1 MKRAAILLLALAA
14 AGCTAGGGGKSGA
27 SARMVKP
34 AELPE
39 RQREVLEAWKV
50 GGEAWANQR
59 AAIESDP
66 ELARFLVDN
75 LVVQMVRSFDRS
87 ALGSAVRPESPFSRA
102 QAELIRLPGSSVPV
116 LVELLLVGD
125 DIVAFLAADTLK
137 HIGAAAVDPVAAKLG
152 AAQPEL
158 RRRVVEL
165 LEALPESPTDEPAIL
180 GRLGRIA
187 ERDDAWIV
195 RAQAVRSLG
204 ARAARRTQKGF
215 AAAVLARA
223 LADPDP
229 EVQKTALEALA
240 VLGDSTAVPAL
251 IRRLERAANEGD
263 LPALHAAQA
272 ALRRLTG
279 EQRDLDPED
288 WWKRWSTRE
297 PPGTPGAPGAKAP
310 R

>member
-165 LEALPESPTDEPAIL
+165 LEALPESPTDE
-180 GRLGRIA
+180 
-187 ERDDAWIV
+187 RDDAWIV